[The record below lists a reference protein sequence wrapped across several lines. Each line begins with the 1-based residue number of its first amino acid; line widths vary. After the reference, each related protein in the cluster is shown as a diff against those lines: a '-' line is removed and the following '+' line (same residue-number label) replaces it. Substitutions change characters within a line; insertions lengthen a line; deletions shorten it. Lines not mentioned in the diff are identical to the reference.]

1 MDELLKAWHDRT
13 SVPPVAQLL
22 GAHLEGYGS
31 GRASMTM
38 EATAAHHNAMGTL
51 HGGLLGALADM
62 AIGAALATT
71 LEDGEGFTTLTL
83 NASYL
88 RAVVE
93 GPVTASAEVVR
104 RGRRTALV
112 RCRVDSG
119 DRHVA
124 EFDSNCLILG
134 ADAHD

>member
-1 MDELLKAWHDRT
+1 MDDVLRGWHERT
-13 SVPPVAQLL
+13 AIPPVGELL
-22 GAHLEGYGS
+22 GAHLLDYGN
-31 GRASMTM
+31 GQATITM
-38 EATAAHHNAMGTL
+38 EVGAAHHNAMGTL

-71 LEDGEGFTTLTL
+71 LEEGESFTTLTL
-83 NASYL
+83 NANYL

-93 GPVTASAEVVR
+93 GPLTASAEVVR

-112 RCRVDSG
+112 RCRVDHG

-124 EFDSNCLILG
+124 EFDSTCMILTG
-134 ADAHD
+134 